1 MSVPLGPVG
10 CEYYFGLGPKHRT
23 TSPQPHLAQIQHLEL
38 TSPNRLT
45 PQQPGRRNIHHLKQT
60 RSTTKHIRPRMI
72 PRLIARTLTLA
83 KSPPHRFLPRQTTSP
98 TPSPF
103 HTTTT
108 MDTSTSAQLAD
119 EHGDAP
125 SRRGGR
131 GNRFRPRGGGSGS
144 GSGTGSRDVALSR
157 ALSRLL
163 RHQASSAGVPLDKE
177 GYADLS
183 KVVRTSPPPPFPPSP
198 RAPNT
203 NPRTKLQWPPI
214 RSLAPTFPE
223 ILAAVRDSD
232 KQRFSL
238 RPNAATNPSLE
249 EASTDP
255 SHWLIRANQG
265 HSIKLESDGG
275 LLRPLAIP
283 DENGA
288 VPEGSVAVPPVVVHG
303 TYFAFWLRIVE
314 SGGLKAMGRN
324 HVHCST
330 GVPEGDGVVSGMRR
344 DAEVVVEVDVEGSM
358 REEGMRWWVSEN
370 GVVLTEGREGDGVV
384 GTRFFKEAR
393 GRAQGVGVLWREGEW
408 VADLPEGVK
417 VRVPQGKGRGGGRGR
432 GGRGGRVD
440 G

>member
-1 MSVPLGPVG
+1 MLPL
-10 CEYYFGLGPKHRT
+10 
-23 TSPQPHLAQIQHLEL
+23 
-38 TSPNRLT
+38 
-45 PQQPGRRNIHHLKQT
+45 
-60 RSTTKHIRPRMI
+60 
-72 PRLIARTLTLA
+72 
-83 KSPPHRFLPRQTTSP
+83 
-98 TPSPF
+98 
-103 HTTTT
+103 
-108 MDTSTSAQLAD
+108 
-119 EHGDAP
+119 
-125 SRRGGR
+125 
-131 GNRFRPRGGGSGS
+131 
-144 GSGTGSRDVALSR
+144 
-157 ALSRLL
+157 
-163 RHQASSAGVPLDKE
+163 
-177 GYADLS
+177 
-183 KVVRTSPPPPFPPSP
+183 PPPPHENCLP
-198 RAPNT
+198 A
-203 NPRTKLQWPPI
+203 TKLQWPPI

-238 RPNAATNPSLE
+238 RPNPATNPSLDE
-249 EASTDP
+249 GSTDP

-265 HSIKLESDGG
+265 HSIKIESDGG

-288 VPEGSVAVPPVVVHG
+288 VPDGAVPVPPVVVHG
-303 TYFAFWLRIVE
+303 TYFAFWPLILE

-330 GVPEGDGVVSGMRR
+330 GVPEAGEVVSGMRR

-358 REEGMRWWVSEN
+358 REEGVRWWVSEN

-408 VADLPEGVK
+408 VADLPEGLK
-417 VRVPQGKGRGGGRGR
+417 VRVPQGKGGRGGGRGGRGR